1 MLSNMSQ
8 PTTLN
13 NMFISAED
21 IQYAHDILIPD
32 KPNFDENKINIIKAD
47 DSRYIQACPGSGK
60 TTTLLAKLSIL
71 ANRLPFPDGRGI
83 CVLTHTNVAID
94 EIKAKLGAKADLLF
108 GYPNFFGT
116 FQSFVHKFFT
126 NKALQYYYGSSL
138 SYVDDGIANKYLSR
152 LYTTITHRGNKLY
165 GLLYHQCISEK
176 YIIPLNILNTLGDT
190 DVLLKGKVIS
200 RRRSHYTLNFNKWD
214 NTYLINTLTRQEIHR
229 LYEYKNSVLEK
240 KAIDRLCAMQID
252 FANSQLICKGGKRI
266 NLQSESA
273 QIFLK
278 IKEKLYSHGILTFN
292 EAYQLAFRYIRDIQ
306 IDEKENSTHRFA
318 YLFIDEVQDCN
329 KQQEELLDL
338 IFDKNQIPIQCF
350 GDYCQ
355 AIFDSNSI
363 GASNTSLT
371 NISKIMNSNRFGAP
385 IAKVLQT
392 ICMEDNHELQGCD
405 CIPSLKPKILVYNDA
420 TNVIPGFAG
429 ILHSE
434 FIPGTTKTIAELAK
448 ELRLRDS
455 LHRINIKACGWRTTS
470 DDLINKRCICS
481 YFPGFART
489 SLSRSWQ
496 NGSSTL
502 DSLVKND
509 KYTTKD
515 YIKDIIGVLVKVL
528 ECAGITNNG
537 RLHTKTSLINALN
550 ILSAECYERFRM
562 EIARWILLLNNCENV
577 DQLSHLHKLIYDY
590 TTTELIP
597 LLGGVV
603 NEEVKACL
611 CTNGEVSDNVR
622 LPQERKNMY
631 TLDEIDIEVATIH
644 SVKGETHVATLY
656 LETFYE
662 GAHESERIRE
672 QFKGTPYSGTDQYTL
687 DTLKTAYVGMSRPS
701 HLLCVA
707 IDKSH
712 FENLNSPELTEIWDI
727 IYIDE

>member
-1 MLSNMSQ
+1 MLSSMSQ
-8 PTTLN
+8 PTKLN
-13 NMFISAED
+13 NMFISDED
-21 IQYAHDILIPD
+21 IQYAHDILIPG
-32 KPNFDENKINIIKAD
+32 KPDFDDNKINIIKAD

-71 ANRLPFPDGRGI
+71 ANRLPLPDGRGV

-94 EIKAKLGAKADLLF
+94 EIKAKLGAKADILF
-108 GYPNFFGT
+108 RYPNFFGT

-126 NKALQYYYGSSL
+126 NKALQYYYGSSI

-152 LYTTITHRGNKLY
+152 LYKAIAQKWNKLY
-165 GLLYHQCISEK
+165 GLLYYQCISEK
-176 YIIPLNILNTLGDT
+176 HIVPPSLLGTLGKT
-190 DVLLKGKVIS
+190 DSLLKGRVI
-200 RRRSHYTLNFNKWD
+200 RRVGSNYTFNFNEWD
-214 NTYLINTLTRQEIHR
+214 NSYLNSALTSQEIRR
-229 LYEYKNSVLEK
+229 LYEYRRSILEE
-240 KAIDRLCAMQID
+240 KAIDRFCTMQID
-252 FANSQLICKGGKRI
+252 FANNQLICKGGKRI
-266 NLQSESA
+266 GLLSESA

-278 IKEKLYSHGILTFN
+278 IKEELYSHGILTFDD
-292 EAYQLAFRYIRDIQ
+292 AYQLAFRYIRDIQ
-306 IDEKENSTHRFA
+306 IDEKENSVHRFA

-329 KQQEELLDL
+329 ELQHTLLDL
-338 IFDKNQIPIQCF
+338 VFDKDKTPIQSF

-355 AIFDSNSI
+355 AIFERNSI
-363 GASNTSLT
+363 GASNNTLT
-371 NISKIMNSNRFGAP
+371 NISKIMNSNRFGVP

-448 ELRLRDS
+448 ELRLRDG

-622 LPQERKNMY
+622 LPQERKNIY

-701 HLLCVA
+701 HLLCIA